1 MSRKI
6 KTDIVL
12 EVHGVRHH
20 LVKESIVSCRDCS
33 LDEICNEM
41 LLGNPCELLAN
52 GAKAHFEKWATRL
65 KKGGEYEQ
73 KDKD

>member
-20 LVKESIVSCRDCS
+20 LVKQSDGCCRKCS

-41 LLGNPCELLAN
+41 LLGNPCELLAS
-52 GAKAHFEKWATRL
+52 GAKAHFEKAGDTI
-65 KKGGEYEQ
+65 
-73 KDKD
+73 